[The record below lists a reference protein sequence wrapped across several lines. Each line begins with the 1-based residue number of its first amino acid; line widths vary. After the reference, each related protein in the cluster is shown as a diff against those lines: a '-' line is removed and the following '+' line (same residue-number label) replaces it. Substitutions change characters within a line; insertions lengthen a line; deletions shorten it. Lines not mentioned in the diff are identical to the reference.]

1 MAADYPVVFNTNKPE
16 KFDRVQLALR
26 LAVVIVLSILAGA
39 IGWIVGLVY
48 LIFPVLAAIF
58 ISSKGAEKFLN
69 EDGPRMTGWL
79 RWVLALYSYL
89 GLLTDKLPTEKP
101 EEHVKY
107 EVTPGGSPTVGSAL
121 LRIIFAIPSALVLA
135 LLSFVA
141 GILWII
147 AAIMIL
153 IQENYPDG
161 IYNFNL
167 GVMRW
172 EARLLA
178 YLASLVD
185 PYPPFALDTGSQ
197 ESEMSTPAT
206 PSPEPPTPGPSTSE

>member
-1 MAADYPVVFNTNKPE
+1 MAADYPVVFNVSKPE

-39 IGWIVGLVY
+39 VGWIFGLVY

-58 ISSKGAEKFLN
+58 ISSKGAEKFLS
-69 EDGPRMTGWL
+69 EDGPKMTGWL

-89 GLLTDKLPTEKP
+89 GLLTDKLPTEEP
-101 EEHVKY
+101 EKIVTY
-107 EVTPGGSPTVGSAL
+107 EVTTGGSPTVGSAL
-121 LRIIFAIPSALVLA
+121 LRLIFAIPSAIVLA
-135 LLSFVA
+135 LLSIIG
-141 GILWII
+141 GILWIV

-153 IQENYPDG
+153 IQEDYPEG

-185 PYPPFALDTGSQ
+185 PYPPFALDTGPQ
-197 ESEMSTPAT
+197 EGGMATPAA
-206 PSPEPPTPGPSTSE
+206 PAPESSSSE